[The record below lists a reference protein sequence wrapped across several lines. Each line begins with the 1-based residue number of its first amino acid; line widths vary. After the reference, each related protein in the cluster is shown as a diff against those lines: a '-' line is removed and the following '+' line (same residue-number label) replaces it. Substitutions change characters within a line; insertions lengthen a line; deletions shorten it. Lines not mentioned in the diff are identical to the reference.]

1 MKAMENKV
9 AVVTGGSTG
18 IGLATAQELAKQG
31 AQVVLFARDA
41 GALAAAAEKVAGA
54 HLVSGDVSRPE
65 DVQRL
70 FTEVQQRYGGV
81 DALFVNA
88 GVAEFKSLEDADAEH
103 FDRLFNVNVKGAF
116 FTTKFATPH
125 LRPGA
130 SVVFTSSVAADIGA
144 PLCSVYGA
152 TKAAVTAFAR
162 NVGTELLEKQIRV
175 NVVAPGPTET
185 PILAKAAVDE
195 AGTARM
201 APFVMDRMRQG
212 RLGKPEEVASVVAF
226 LLSDA
231 ASFVTGQTIAADGGM
246 SGF

>member
-18 IGLATAQELAKQG
+18 IGLATAKRLAEDG
-31 AQVVLFARDA
+31 AQVVLFARSEA
-41 GALAAAAEKVAGA
+41 ALAQAAQQVPGA
-54 HLVSGDVSRPE
+54 HTVTGDVSQSD

-70 FTEVQQRYGGV
+70 FDEVKAKYGGI

-88 GVAEFKSLEDADAEH
+88 GIAEFKSLEEADAEH
-103 FDRLFNVNVKGAF
+103 FDRLFDINVKGAF
-116 FTTKFATPH
+116 FTTKYGAAL

-130 SVVFTSSVAADIGA
+130 SVVFNSSVAAEIGA

-152 TKAAVTAFAR
+152 SKAAVTAFAR
-162 NVGTELLEKQIRV
+162 NVGTELLEKQVRV

-185 PILAKAAVDE
+185 PILGKAPVDE

-201 APFVMDRMRQG
+201 APFVMARMRQG
-212 RLGKPEEVASVVAF
+212 RLGKAEEVAALVAF
-226 LLSDA
+226 LLSDQ
-231 ASFVTGQTIAADGGM
+231 ASFITGQTIAADGGM
-246 SGF
+246 TGF